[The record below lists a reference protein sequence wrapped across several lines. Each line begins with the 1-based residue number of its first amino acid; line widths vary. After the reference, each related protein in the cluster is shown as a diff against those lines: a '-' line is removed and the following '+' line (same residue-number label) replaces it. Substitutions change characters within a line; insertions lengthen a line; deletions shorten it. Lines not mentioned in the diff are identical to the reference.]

1 MYLCAVE
8 VKQLSLRYRGDNIGR
23 NVMKAYNYLL
33 AVKNDVRTWIGDN
46 VKFSEWKGDREGLEE
61 YLNDELF
68 VVDSVTG
75 NGSGSYTFNTWKA
88 EENICHNIELL
99 GEACEEFGDDSAQIL
114 KKGAEACDVTIRC
127 YLLGP
132 AVAAVLDELEEEGRI

>member
-1 MYLCAVE
+1 
-8 VKQLSLRYRGDNIGR
+8 
-23 NVMKAYNYLL
+23 MKAYNYEE

-75 NGSGSYTFNTWKA
+75 NVSGSYTFNTWEA
-88 EENICHNIELL
+88 EENICHNMELL
-99 GEACEEFGDDSAQIL
+99 GEACEEFGDDAGQIF
-114 KKGAEACDVTIRC
+114 KKGAEACDVIIRC
-127 YLLGP
+127 YLL
-132 AVAAVLDELEEEGRI
+132 ASAIAAVLDELEEEGRI